1 MSRRMAYR
9 IPEKTHKEVKEI
21 LKDEDID
28 FDEFIDLLIDLYL
41 DDKINPKEQE
51 EDWGMWMK
59 KKN

>member
-9 IPEKTHKEVKEI
+9 IPEKTYKEVKEI

-41 DDKINPKEQE
+41 QEKINPKEQE

>member
-1 MSRRMAYR
+1 MAYR
-9 IPEKTHKEVKEI
+9 IPEKTYKEVKEI

-41 DDKINPKEQE
+41 DEKINPKEQE

>member
-9 IPEKTHKEVKEI
+9 IPEKTYKEVKEI
-21 LKDEDID
+21 LKNEDID

-41 DDKINPKEQE
+41 QEKINPKEQE

>member
-1 MSRRMAYR
+1 MAYR

-41 DDKINPKEQE
+41 DEKINPKDQE